1 MISPSARPSPPHHF
15 SHFFLTALDASPAN
29 PVFSDSC
36 GLFFSLGA
44 LFDVRLVCF
53 QYLADSFC
61 KTPGGGVPLRHLR
74 ALRACPFY
82 RRVSALSFA
91 AFLSPLCFHGLT
103 NCFSRKPFILITICV
118 APRVWGPRSSP
129 NSVYSVPS
137 VVNPPLRFSFSSIAC
152 YRARQQGNFCRS
164 TKIGIPTERRGI
176 TPRAAHATQGE
187 THVSE

>member
-53 QYLADSFC
+53 QYLADSLC

-74 ALRACPFY
+74 ALRACPLF
-82 RRVSALSFA
+82 RRASALSFA
-91 AFLSPLCFHGLT
+91 VILSPLCFHGLT

-118 APRVWGPRSSP
+118 APRGVPPLHAPRFISDQWRSIPAHPRS
-129 NSVYSVPS
+129 
-137 VVNPPLRFSFSSIAC
+137 
-152 YRARQQGNFCRS
+152 
-164 TKIGIPTERRGI
+164 
-176 TPRAAHATQGE
+176 
-187 THVSE
+187 